1 MGLSGN
7 RPQGLANSS
16 CDAVLDHCG
25 LRRIA
30 RAALFASALL
40 AVQAL
45 AAEPARPFDAA
56 EDCSEFSQAGIRDCM
71 AKKAA
76 DSAAT
81 LKKAEAKASGAISRW
96 DENAKYV
103 KVARARLRESN
114 AAFASYRRA
123 QCALADAL
131 IGGGIGNSHEI
142 RRLACVTDLNARRA
156 MELERDTGTLPR
168 R

>member
-1 MGLSGN
+1 MGLFRN
-7 RPQGLANSS
+7 RPQGHANLS
-16 CDAVLDHCG
+16 CDAALDHGG

-30 RAALFASALL
+30 RAALFASVLL
-40 AVQAL
+40 AVQAR
-45 AAEPARPFDAA
+45 AAEPARPVDAA
-56 EDCSEFSQAGIRDCM
+56 DDCSAFSQAGIRECL

-81 LKKAEAKASGAISRW
+81 LKKAEAKAADAISSW

-114 AAFASYRRA
+114 AAFASYRQA
-123 QCALADAL
+123 QCAFADAL
-131 IGGGIGNSHEI
+131 IGGGTGNSHEI
-142 RRLACVTDLNARRA
+142 RRLACVTDLNAQRA
-156 MELERDTGTLPR
+156 MALGRNTGMLLR